1 MEINENSIEE
11 QKKIRD
17 LQASFEKSMKILES
31 HIAESITNKY
41 KLESI
46 KRDLREANEKFLE
59 AEKYLENLKV
69 DLKNPTV
76 K

>member
-31 HIAESITNKY
+31 HIAESITNKD

-59 AEKYLENLKV
+59 AEKHLENLKF
-69 DLKNPTV
+69 DLENPSV

>member
-31 HIAESITNKY
+31 HIAESITNKD
-41 KLESI
+41 KLETI

-59 AEKYLENLKV
+59 AEKHLENLKV